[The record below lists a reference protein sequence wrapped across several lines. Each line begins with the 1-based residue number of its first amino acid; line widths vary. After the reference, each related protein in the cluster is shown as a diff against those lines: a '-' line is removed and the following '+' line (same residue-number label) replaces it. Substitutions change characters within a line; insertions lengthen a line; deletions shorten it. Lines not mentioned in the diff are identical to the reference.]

1 MTEHDLNSE
10 PLPTPAGTQAEQPA
24 GARVRKL
31 AVICLGL
38 VVLVVWVFLPSLRN
52 GFVNY
57 DDNLYVT
64 DNLQVQAG
72 LSWQGLVWAFARI
85 HGAGTYWHPLTW
97 VSHMLDCQ
105 LYGLQPWGHH
115 LTNLLLH
122 AVNTLLV
129 FFVFWRMTGAV
140 WRCAFLAALFALHPL
155 QVDTVAWIAERK
167 NLLSTLFWLLTTW
180 AYVRYGERPGW
191 GRYALIL
198 LFFASGLLCKPALVT
213 LPFVL
218 LLLDY
223 WPLRRFRLS
232 TLNPEPST
240 TQQPATVGRLVLEK
254 TPLLLLATASSLITL
269 LAHQGLGMLDP
280 ASGFPMGLRIEN
292 AIVSYVRYLG
302 KTVWPFNLAV
312 FYPYPDAWPMSEV
325 VLCSLLLVVVS
336 GMAIRAAR
344 SRPYLFVGW
353 FWFLGVLVPFI
364 GLVQVG
370 AQAMADRFMYV
381 PVLGLLM
388 PCLWGAAELTAR
400 WRHRRTVLAIVGTA
414 AVAACGFAT
423 HFQVEHWRNGVTL
436 FSHTIAATGNNAL
449 AECNLGNALGAQG
462 HAQEAIPHLEEALRI
477 SPAYAEAHLNLG
489 VALVT
494 EGKID
499 EAIVHFETA
508 LEIRPAFA
516 DAHNDLGG
524 AFLQR
529 GQLDEAAAQFR
540 KALELN
546 PGDALVLYNLGS
558 ALLKSGRVDQ
568 ALAPFQQALDIRPD
582 FAEAHSKLG
591 IVLLQ
596 TGQVDEAIM
605 HFQRALAIRPG
616 LAEAHYN
623 LGKAL
628 FKKGRE
634 DEAMVHFQRAVQ
646 LNPNLANVH
655 SDLGSLLLQKGRVNE
670 ALTHYEAALE
680 LQPGNAYF
688 LNNLAWVLATCP
700 NPEVRNGAR
709 AVELAQKAERLSGG
723 NSSAIVGTLAA
734 AYAEAGRFGEAVKA
748 AQRALDLA
756 TAQTNTAQADM
767 IRANIALYA
776 AGLPLRDTSQA
787 TTPSNPTR
795 P

>member
-499 EAIVHFETA
+499 EAIEHYRAAIKFTPNYA
-508 LEIRPAFA
+508 Q
-516 DAHNDLGG
+516 AHR
-524 AFLQR
+524 F
-529 GQLDEAAAQFR
+529 
-540 KALELN
+540 
-546 PGDALVLYNLGS
+546 
-558 ALLKSGRVDQ
+558 
-568 ALAPFQQALDIRPD
+568 
-582 FAEAHSKLG
+582 
-591 IVLLQ
+591 
-596 TGQVDEAIM
+596 
-605 HFQRALAIRPG
+605 
-616 LAEAHYN
+616 
-623 LGKAL
+623 
-628 FKKGRE
+628 
-634 DEAMVHFQRAVQ
+634 
-646 LNPNLANVH
+646 
-655 SDLGSLLLQKGRVNE
+655 
-670 ALTHYEAALE
+670 
-680 LQPGNAYF
+680 
-688 LNNLAWVLATCP
+688 
-700 NPEVRNGAR
+700 
-709 AVELAQKAERLSGG
+709 
-723 NSSAIVGTLAA
+723 LAA
-734 AYAEAGRFGEAVKA
+734 ALALKFRNAEAKNEFLEALRLKPDYPEAHARLGNLLVQQGENEEGLRHLFEAV
-748 AQRALDLA
+748 
-756 TAQTNTAQADM
+756 N
-767 IRANIALYA
+767 
-776 AGLPLRDTSQA
+776 LRHNFWEGQ
-787 TTPSNPTR
+787 
-795 P
+795 

>member
-499 EAIVHFETA
+499 EAIEHYRAAIKFTPNYAQAHRFLAAALALKFRNAEAKNEFLEALRLKPDYPEAHARLGNLLVQQGENEEGLRHLFEAVNLRHNFWEGQYYLASALTRLGRMQEAAVHF
-508 LEIRPAFA
+508 R
-516 DAHNDLGG
+516 
-524 AFLQR
+524 
-529 GQLDEAAAQFR
+529 
-540 KALELN
+540 
-546 PGDALVLYNLGS
+546 
-558 ALLKSGRVDQ
+558 
-568 ALAPFQQALDIRPD
+568 
-582 FAEAHSKLG
+582 
-591 IVLLQ
+591 
-596 TGQVDEAIM
+596 
-605 HFQRALAIRPG
+605 
-616 LAEAHYN
+616 
-623 LGKAL
+623 
-628 FKKGRE
+628 
-634 DEAMVHFQRAVQ
+634 
-646 LNPNLANVH
+646 
-655 SDLGSLLLQKGRVNE
+655 
-670 ALTHYEAALE
+670 AALRV
-680 LQPGNAYF
+680 QPDDAVT
-688 LNNLAWVLATCP
+688 LNNLAWILATERDP
-700 NPEVRNGAR
+700 GVRNVPEAIRLGTR
-709 AVELAQKAERLSGG
+709 ACELSAHTNAAYLDTLGTALSEANRWAE
-723 NSSAIVGTLAA
+723 AINVTERAAALAA
-734 AYAEAGRFGEAVKA
+734 AAGQEKLA
-748 AQRALDLA
+748 AQIQSRL
-756 TAQTNTAQADM
+756 Q
-767 IRANIALYA
+767 LY
-776 AGLPLRDTSQA
+776 R
-787 TTPSNPTR
+787 TR
-795 P
+795 PAHD